1 MAAAAKCGTLGWS
14 RVGPWCK
21 RGVRVR
27 VEVALVTKKPGW
39 GELVRRG

>member
-1 MAAAAKCGTLGWS
+1 MARAAKCGTLGSS
-14 RVGPWCK
+14 RVGK